1 MESRTKGYFIAMSVL
16 ALVIIA
22 LVFLNAGKQI
32 SSAPEEI
39 LEDCKTLKFNDEEA
53 INLVFFSPEEEAKEY
68 SDYLIKSEP
77 FDKYHDAFNFFF
89 IDSYKPKCELYKGI
103 AIYCHSQDLIK
114 KAASCPYDYIA
125 VLDEMESKIRSSV
138 YQNVM
143 SINTNHPKS
152 VFLHEFGH
160 AFANLAEEYA
170 PARIPRGSKNCKTKC
185 GKFEGEIDG
194 CFHECSNSGHHR
206 SIENGVMRTL
216 ATDDFG
222 IYNDNLISNLIE
234 NSIPKDLQ
242 ITGNA
247 IKEESFTDC
256 LKQEYILFTTEKQL
270 DGTFKEISKTRERG
284 CAPRNLLAGDYY
296 YKIDEGEQKYFS
308 NLVHAEGPISS
319 ENLMMEGVVEEIKT
333 LSLAIQDTKK
343 TAKEISLYDSEEDN
357 ALGEFRLA
365 DTGAELCQIN

>member
-1 MESRTKGYFIAMSVL
+1 MESRTKGYFIAMGVL
-16 ALVIIA
+16 ALVIMA

-39 LEDCKTLKFNDEEA
+39 LEECKTLKFNDEEA
-53 INLVFFSPEEEAKEY
+53 INLVFFSPKEEAKEY

-89 IDSYKPKCELYKGI
+89 IDSYKPECELYKGI
-103 AIYCHSQDLIK
+103 AIYCHSRDLIK
-114 KAASCPYDYIA
+114 KAASCPYDYIV
-125 VLDEMESKIRSSV
+125 VLDEMESKIRSSS
-138 YQNVM
+138 YKNVM
-143 SINTNHPKS
+143 SINTKHPLS

-160 AFANLAEEYA
+160 SFSNFAEEYI
-170 PARIPRGSKNCKTKC
+170 PARIPRGSKNCQSDC
-185 GKFEGEIDG
+185 EKFEGEVDG
-194 CFHECSNSGHHR
+194 CFEECSNSRYYR

-222 IYNDNLISNLIE
+222 IYNDELISNLIE

-247 IKEESFTDC
+247 IKEGRFTDC
-256 LKQEYILFTTEKQL
+256 SKQEYIFFTTEKQA
-270 DGTFKEISKTRERG
+270 DGTFKEIIKTRERG

-296 YKIDEGEQKYFS
+296 YKIDEDEQKHFS

-319 ENLMMEGVVEEIKT
+319 ENLMMEGVVEEIET

-343 TAKEISLYDSEEDN
+343 TAKEISLYDSEDN
-357 ALGEFRLA
+357 VLGEFRLA
-365 DTGAELCQIN
+365 DTGANLCQIN